1 MNKKQKIL
9 LIIAS
14 FILFLML
21 LFPPWHYAYR
31 SGHSVSVGY
40 YFILSS
46 PEGRATINIALLLV
60 QYLFTATI
68 GGILYYILKD
78 KDKNEKKDEMH

>member
-9 LIIAS
+9 LIIVS

-21 LFPPWHYAYR
+21 LFPPWHYDLQA
-31 SGHSVSVGY
+31 VTFDAGY
-40 YFILSS
+40 HFILSPPKGNS
-46 PEGRATINIALLLV
+46 SINIAMVLV

-68 GGILYYILKD
+68 GGILYYIFKD
-78 KDKNEKKDEMH
+78 KDKNAKNDEMH